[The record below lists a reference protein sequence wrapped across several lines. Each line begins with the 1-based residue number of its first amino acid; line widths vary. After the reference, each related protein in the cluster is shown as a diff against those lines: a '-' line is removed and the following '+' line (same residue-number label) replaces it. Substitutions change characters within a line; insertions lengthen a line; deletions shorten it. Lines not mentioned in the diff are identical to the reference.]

1 MRRKI
6 VLAVL
11 LCMAAALILG
21 APPALAADV
30 CTTCHTTPPTGGAPA
45 PHAPLVVGVGCTTC
59 HSDWVVPHP
68 DAATGLRIDFSGRS
82 AETGYQL
89 KGRLGLHGPMVATV
103 LLGHPGVRVY
113 LQQRLWG
120 ATAFT
125 DLTQVTT
132 GSEGGFSFIVASPVP
147 FAAHRA
153 IAQGHVVTL
162 GGGGTSLF
170 GPKATT
176 LLPTPTL
183 TLKLHGR
190 FDYGIITHPAYLTL
204 GDSVRVNGTVRPR
217 DLGGKVTIRVQ
228 RRVNHNHH
236 KWITRITVKR
246 VISATGTYSWTFTPG
261 TRGRYWVGATI
272 PATAAHARVGT
283 GFIPQNPFGGGFQVK

>member
-1 MRRKI
+1 VRCKI
-6 VLAVL
+6 VLAAL
-11 LCMAAALILG
+11 LCLASAALGIG
-21 APPALAADV
+21 VAPALAADG
-30 CTTCHTTPPTGGAPA
+30 CTCHTAVPPTGGAPA
-45 PHAPLVVGVGCTTC
+45 AHAPLVVGVDCATC
-59 HSDWVVPHP
+59 HSGWVEPHP
-68 DAATGLRIDFSGRS
+68 DTGIYYANLWGGSSDAGYKLNGRVGFP
-82 AETGYQL
+82 TIG
-89 KGRLGLHGPMVATV
+89 G
-103 LLGHPGVRVY
+103 LLGHPGVLVY
-113 LQQRLWG
+113 LQQRLWR

-190 FDYGIITHPAYLTL
+190 FDYGVITHPAYLTL